1 MFVHLGQGKVVNEKD
16 IIGIFDIESSTV
28 VSNTRI
34 FLKRAEKSGIVTN
47 VSLEMPKSFIVC
59 SDKFKRKRVY
69 ISQISSS
76 ALSKRRDLTDNFWLE
91 EIKR

>member
-1 MFVHLGQGKVVNEKD
+1 MFVHLGQGRVVNEKD

-34 FLKRAEKSGIVTN
+34 FLNKAEKSGIVTN

-59 SDKFKRKRVY
+59 SDKLKRNRVY

-76 ALSKRRDLTDNFWLE
+76 VLSRRRDLTDILGL
-91 EIKR
+91 KK